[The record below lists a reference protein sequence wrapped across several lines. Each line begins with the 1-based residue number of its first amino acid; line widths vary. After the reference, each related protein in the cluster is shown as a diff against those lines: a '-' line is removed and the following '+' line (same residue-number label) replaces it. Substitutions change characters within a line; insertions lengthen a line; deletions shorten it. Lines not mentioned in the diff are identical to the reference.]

1 MAEPVQPPAG
11 NAIDVAPIVDWLV
24 ARTLEK
30 LELTAL
36 LEGVY
41 LRLVAA
47 GLPLHRVNVGMRLLH
62 PVIRAHSLT
71 WQHGRDGITNELLPH
86 GHDPAV
92 WERSPY
98 ALLSATR
105 RMVRLSTADADVV
118 EGLPLL
124 ARLAREGVTEYIA
137 FGIAFD
143 VEHERGVLLSFAT
156 ARPGGFTDAHVASLQ
171 RLTPQLALVC
181 RLYLEQQVLQYVAST
196 YLGRDAGSR
205 VLNGQI
211 RRGAGE
217 LIHAAVLYSDLRGST
232 RLAETHPPAVLLA
245 LLDDYFE
252 CTAGAVLAEGGEVL
266 ALIGD
271 AVLAIFPVAPG
282 RERAACAAAVAAAR
296 RALARH
302 AEVTA
307 TRAAAGQPVFDF
319 GIGLHLGDVVYGN
332 IGVPER
338 LCFTVI
344 GPTANEVARL
354 ESLSK
359 TLGHRVLASDS
370 FAREVE
376 LAWQHLGLH
385 ELRGARTLR
394 PVFALPAGPGAPD
407 GRAEPPTS

>member
-1 MAEPVQPPAG
+1 MSEPVPSG
-11 NAIDVAPIVDWLV
+11 SAIDVTPVVAWLV
-24 ARTLEK
+24 ERAIEQ

-36 LEGVY
+36 LEGAY
-41 LRLVAA
+41 TRLVAA
-47 GLPLHRVNVGMRLLH
+47 GLPLVRVNVGLRLLH
-62 PVIRAHSLT
+62 PLIRAHSLT
-71 WQHGRDGITNELLPH
+71 WRHGHAGIANELFPH
-86 GHDPAV
+86 GHDPAE
-92 WERSPY
+92 WLRSPY

-105 RMVRLSTADADVV
+105 RMVRVSTADTDAV
-118 EGLPLL
+118 ERLPLI
-124 ARLAREGVTEYIA
+124 ARLAREGATEYIA
-137 FGIAFD
+137 FGAAFD
-143 VEHERGVLLSFAT
+143 LAQERGVLLSFAT
-156 ARPGGFTDAHVASLQ
+156 DHPGGFTDAHIAGLQ
-171 RLTPQLALVC
+171 RLAPQLAVVC
-181 RLYLEQQVLQYVAST
+181 RLYLEQQVLQYVTST

-211 RRGAGE
+211 RRGEGE
-217 LIHAAVLYSDLRGST
+217 LIHAAVLYSDLRNST
-232 RLAETHPPAVLLA
+232 RLAETHPPAELLG
-245 LLDDYFE
+245 LLDEYFE
-252 CTAGAVLAEGGEVL
+252 CTAGSVLAEGGEVL

-282 RERAACAAAVAAAR
+282 NERAACEAAVAAAR
-296 RALARH
+296 RAMARH

-307 TRAAAGQPVFDF
+307 TRAASGKTVFDL

-354 ESLSK
+354 ESLTK

-385 ELRGARTLR
+385 ELRGARTPR
-394 PVFALPAGPGAPD
+394 AVFALPGLGTP
-407 GRAEPPTS
+407 RARTE